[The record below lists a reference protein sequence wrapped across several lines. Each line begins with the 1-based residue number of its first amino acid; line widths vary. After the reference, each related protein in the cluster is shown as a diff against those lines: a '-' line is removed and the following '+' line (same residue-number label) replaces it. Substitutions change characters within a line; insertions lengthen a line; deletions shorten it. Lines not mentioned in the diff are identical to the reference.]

1 MWSRSPLG
9 KPSRRECPGKAV
21 SVRLDSRRLGPAR
34 ELVAVAAGKV
44 SVRGMRRTVETDP
57 WRRARVP
64 DKDRLR
70 GPGGD
75 KVAAWGAV
83 WDPVWDPVWDVVRG
97 TEGVLVGVGDEVA
110 VAVWVEAD
118 EGRDYKEQFSQHGSW
133 TAAVPS
139 ITASRTCGV
148 TFSLCT
154 SYWLSRGLRS
164 ALGN

>member
-1 MWSRSPLG
+1 LAARVHSV
-9 KPSRRECPGKAV
+9 SRRSGLGRVRVEVQVVKAVEVKAVEVKAPVKADAGKATAPGMK
-21 SVRLDSRRLGPAR
+21 SPEMADNLGRKGLA
-34 ELVAVAAGKV
+34 
-44 SVRGMRRTVETDP
+44 
-57 WRRARVP
+57 WVP

-75 KVAAWGAV
+75 KVVAWGEVWERV
-83 WDPVWDPVWDVVRG
+83 WDPGWDVVRG

-118 EGRDYKEQFSQHGSW
+118 EGRDYKEQFSQHGAW
-133 TAAVPS
+133 TAAAPL

-154 SYWLSRGLRS
+154 
-164 ALGN
+164 

>member
-1 MWSRSPLG
+1 MAALVHSV
-9 KPSRRECPGKAV
+9 SRRSGLGRVQAEAPVVKVGPGKVDAV
-21 SVRLDSRRLGPAR
+21 KVD
-34 ELVAVAAGKV
+34 AGKATAP
-44 SVRGMRRTVETDP
+44 GMKSPEMTDNQGRKGLA
-57 WRRARVP
+57 WVP

-75 KVAAWGAV
+75 KVVAWGAV
-83 WDPVWDPVWDVVRG
+83 WDPGWDVVRG

-110 VAVWVEAD
+110 VVAWVEAD

-133 TAAVPS
+133 TAAAPS

-154 SYWLSRGLRS
+154 SCWLSHGLRS